1 VWQSR
6 FRSWSLRAD
15 LVATEHALGVA
26 AYSQVRVRLRL
37 RVRVRLRLRLRV
49 S

>member
-1 VWQSR
+1 M
-6 FRSWSLRAD
+6 SWYNVSQNYSI
-15 LVATEHALGVA
+15 ATEHALGVA

-37 RVRVRLRLRLRV
+37 RLRLRRRV